1 MDSLELSQAL
11 IKHFVPQGFAAPKE
25 KPSGLDLVLSKADER
40 WGFALC
46 PEREEGTAF
55 LGAFE
60 AAMQR
65 LIDARAADPQRLLG
79 LALAFG
85 STATGQHPSY
95 RRALKKYSNS
105 IVFEDLE
112 ISLYLITN
120 EDDVI
125 VLAPAEVNKYLR
137 GLDRRI
143 ASSTK

>member
-1 MDSLELSQAL
+1 MDLGELRLTLTKCLSA
-11 IKHFVPQGFAAPKE
+11 QGNT
-25 KPSGLDLVLSKADER
+25 PSNGSDSLDLVLANGSER

-65 LIDARAADPQRLLG
+65 LIDARAADPQRSLG

-85 STATGQHPSY
+85 STSAGQHPSY

-105 IVFEDLE
+105 IVFEDLG
-112 ISLYLITN
+112 ISLYLVKGENDIL
-120 EDDVI
+120 
-125 VLAPAEVNKYLR
+125 VLAPAEVNEYLR
-137 GLDRRI
+137 GLDRHV